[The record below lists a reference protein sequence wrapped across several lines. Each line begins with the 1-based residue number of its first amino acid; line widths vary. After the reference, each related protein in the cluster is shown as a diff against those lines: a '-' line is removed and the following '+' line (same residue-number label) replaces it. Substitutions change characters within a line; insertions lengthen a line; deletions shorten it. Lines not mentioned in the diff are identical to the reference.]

1 MTTAATDTPSD
12 QFDDEDDDADL
23 EQFDCAIAEMTL
35 RALTLED
42 RKRID
47 QRIRMLYQAR
57 DLAAMPAQ
65 KAPSPAEDTRTP
77 KELRV

>member
-1 MTTAATDTPSD
+1 MTIAHIDKPSTL
-12 QFDDEDDDADL
+12 FGDDEADDDL

-35 RALTLED
+35 RALSMKD

-57 DLAAMPAQ
+57 DLTAM
-65 KAPSPAEDTRTP
+65 EDD
-77 KELRV
+77 